1 MEKAARV
8 HAIVARYHERG
19 NHRRSLPMIYRTYVY
34 TIYPISRRTMHY
46 YLKLIREGET
56 PPKEGSTRSLTLGIA
71 VAMLGTPNLGQNN
84 TEQGQ

>member
-34 TIYPISRRTMHY
+34 PIYPISLRTMHY

-56 PPKEGSTRSLTLGIA
+56 PPKE
-71 VAMLGTPNLGQNN
+71 
-84 TEQGQ
+84 EQECGLYPLFDAWDSGRNAWDT